1 MGSSSFFPLVFSHF
15 EGLNKNKSH
24 KTFPWSVYSLKFPT
38 EYVVIK
44 PDIF

>member
-1 MGSSSFFPLVFSHF
+1 MSCSSFFPLVFSHF

-24 KTFPWSVYSLKFPT
+24 KAFPSSVYSLKFPT

-44 PDIF
+44 PDTF